1 MNQTEIAES
10 QRWMRELFSGLRELT
25 PETKASRVGII
36 RGMARGDASARST
49 IEWALGHIAETMP
62 AEASVFRATYL
73 EGRTARSVGRDLH
86 MDKRTVYRLNRRV
99 LESMLPLLFGLDGIY
114 EETEGL

>member
-10 QRWMRELFSGLRELT
+10 QRWMREFFSGLRELT
-25 PETKASRVGII
+25 PETKASR
-36 RGMARGDASARST
+36 MARGDASARST

>member
-10 QRWMRELFSGLRELT
+10 QRWMRELFSGLRELA
-25 PETKASRVGII
+25 PETKADRVGII
-36 RGMARGDASARST
+36 RGMARGDTTARSA
-49 IEWALGHIAETMP
+49 IERALGHIAETMP
-62 AEASVFRATYL
+62 TEASVFRATYL
-73 EGRTARSVGRDLH
+73 EGQTARSVGRDLH

-114 EETEGL
+114 ESATEE